1 MFHGDA
7 SLSSSGGLSV
17 AIPGEIKG
25 YAKAKEMFGNPAVSW
40 ESLIQ
45 PSIELARKG
54 IPVTFSKAQFH
65 ISIFDDRKIF
75 FLFFLIGKI
84 FSFYWRQD
92 SFYKSWIFLFHFS
105 DNFLSI
111 VWQLIICF
119 YLI

>member
-54 IPVTFSKAQFH
+54 IPVTFSKARCH
-65 ISIFDDRKIF
+65 ISIFDDWIFF
-75 FLFFLIGKI
+75 FLFIDDKI
-84 FSFYWRQD
+84 RFTRVEFFYFIFRTIFCQLFD
-92 SFYKSWIFLFHFS
+92 S
-105 DNFLSI
+105 
-111 VWQLIICF
+111 
-119 YLI
+119 

>member
-1 MFHGDA
+1 MDKLKSNLPLNKLHTYLFKATEDMFHGDA

-54 IPVTFSKAQFH
+54 IPVTFSKARCH

-75 FLFFLIGKI
+75 FLFIDGRIHFTGAEFFLVC
-84 FSFYWRQD
+84 Q
-92 SFYKSWIFLFHFS
+92 LFF
-105 DNFLSI
+105 
-111 VWQLIICF
+111 
-119 YLI
+119 

>member
-1 MFHGDA
+1 MRKNIQMNNKFGLNQTYHLIIYTYLFKASEDMFHGDA

-54 IPVTFSKAQFH
+54 IPVTFSKARCH

-75 FLFFLIGKI
+75 FHFFIDGRNCKE
-84 FSFYWRQD
+84 
-92 SFYKSWIFLFHFS
+92 
-105 DNFLSI
+105 
-111 VWQLIICF
+111 V
-119 YLI
+119 

>member
-54 IPVTFSKAQFH
+54 IPVTFSKARCH
-65 ISIFDDRKIF
+65 ISIFDDWKIF
-75 FLFFLIGKI
+75 FFLLTTGFVLQELNFFYSIFRTIFFQLF
-84 FSFYWRQD
+84 D
-92 SFYKSWIFLFHFS
+92 S
-105 DNFLSI
+105 
-111 VWQLIICF
+111 
-119 YLI
+119 

>member
-54 IPVTFSKAQFH
+54 IPVTFSKARCH
-65 ISIFDDRKIF
+65 ISIFDDWKIF
-75 FLFFLIGKI
+75 FFLLMPGIILQNLF
-84 FSFYWRQD
+84 
-92 SFYKSWIFLFHFS
+92 
-105 DNFLSI
+105 NFP
-111 VWQLIICF
+111 VGF
-119 YLI
+119 

>member
-1 MFHGDA
+1 MPLLSNNSWKGKYKLKWNLPLNNLHTYLFKATEDMFHGDA

-54 IPVTFSKAQFH
+54 IPVTFSKAQCH

-75 FLFFLIGKI
+75 FLFF
-84 FSFYWRQD
+84 SYW
-92 SFYKSWIFLFHFS
+92 
-105 DNFLSI
+105 
-111 VWQLIICF
+111 
-119 YLI
+119 

>member
-17 AIPGEIKG
+17 GIPGEIKG

-54 IPVTFSKAQFH
+54 IPVTFSKARCH

-75 FLFFLIGKI
+75 F
-84 FSFYWRQD
+84 
-92 SFYKSWIFLFHFS
+92 FLFIDGRIRFTRAELFLSVNYFS
-105 DNFLSI
+105 DNFWAI
-111 VWQLIICF
+111 V
-119 YLI
+119 

>member
-54 IPVTFSKAQFH
+54 IPVTFSKAQCH
-65 ISIFDDRKIF
+65 ISIFDDWKIF
-75 FLFFLIGKI
+75 FSFCRWHYILR
-84 FSFYWRQD
+84 FS
-92 SFYKSWIFLFHFS
+92 
-105 DNFLSI
+105 
-111 VWQLIICF
+111 ICRIWKLK
-119 YLI
+119 YVTNVT

>member
-17 AIPGEIKG
+17 GIPGEIKG

-54 IPVTFSKAQFH
+54 IPVTFSKARCH
-65 ISIFDDRKIF
+65 ISIFDDWTFFF
-75 FLFFLIGKI
+75 FLLMAGKV
-84 FSFYWRQD
+84 
-92 SFYKSWIFLFHFS
+92 
-105 DNFLSI
+105 LSTLP
-111 VWQLIICF
+111 VGF
-119 YLI
+119 